1 MKRLFY
7 ITCFLLLFSCSGE
20 NAWDCLQSAGDT
32 IERAYTVDSFSKIRI
47 EGEASLILRQGPEV
61 DVKVISGENLFSDIQ
76 VRVEDNTLVINDAN
90 KCNLVREYGVTIA
103 YVTTPNITEIRNSSS
118 FNVEGD
124 GILAF
129 PELSLVSN
137 TTGGIEDVR
146 KGGDF
151 ILNIDCEFLRVS
163 ANGQSVFYISGDT
176 RRARLS
182 FSDEFPR
189 FEGENL
195 SIDRLD
201 IFQVSAN
208 KMIVNPLLE
217 ITGEIR
223 GTGDVISLNRPSIV
237 EVEEFSLGR
246 LIFQD

>member
-1 MKRLFY
+1 MKKLIYLICIGLF
-7 ITCFLLLFSCSGE
+7 FSCSGE

-32 IERAYTVDSFSKIRI
+32 IERDYMVDSFSKIRI

-61 DVKVISGENLFSDIQ
+61 EVKVISGENLFSDIQ
-76 VRVEDNTLVINDAN
+76 VRIEEGTLVINDNN
-90 KCNLVREYGVTIA
+90 KCNLVRDYGVTTA
-103 YVTTPNITEIRNSSS
+103 YVTAPNITEIRNSSS
-118 FNVEGD
+118 FNVESD
-124 GILAF
+124 GLLSF

-137 TTGGIEDVR
+137 TTGGVEDVR

-151 ILNIDCEFLRVS
+151 RLNVDCEFLRVR
-163 ANGQSVFYISGDT
+163 ANGQSVFYISGDAQ
-176 RRARLS
+176 RARIN
-182 FSDEFPR
+182 FSDELPR

-208 KMIVNPLLE
+208 KMIVKPLLE